1 MIHKTYLFNGKIP
14 EQISGRGGTDMN
26 PLIELLNKGKYTS
39 LITLTDG
46 FIGGKTVITRKPTL
60 TVVCSG
66 GENIESLK
74 EWGNVIKIQ
83 R

>member
-1 MIHKTYLFNGKIP
+1 
-14 EQISGRGGTDMN
+14 MN

-46 FIGGKTVITRKPTL
+46 YIGERTVNTKKPTL

-66 GENIESLK
+66 GENIETLK
-74 EWGNVIKIQ
+74 GWGNVIKIQ